1 MRASENPV
9 PSTGQTYN
17 VKLFGAKA
25 DGSADDTSAIQA
37 AIDAAVTSHGGHV
50 YFPAGR
56 YRVTRSLTFSSADRF
71 DVTGDGRSSALL
83 HENNE
88 PLLLWKEDA
97 PCRECSIRDLSF
109 LSTANDKSPDVPV
122 ISCRGGAE
130 RSFFGNLLF
139 SSSGAKMG
147 SGIFVEKVMDTTTID
162 QCVMWSIG
170 GTGIKVAGGSEVRIF
185 GGRITGSNPYVG
197 VGQTTTAIHL
207 PGGNGGVHVVTTDL
221 IGVHTG
227 LRIGDPGAPSNR
239 EVFVTHATL
248 DSSIHGIHVLD
259 NSYLSIA
266 GCWTASSDE
275 DQVLIDKD
283 SHGAI
288 VVIAGGTIFNGGAYG
303 RPGKANGMVVRAG
316 SFVLSGVTIRNN
328 KGTGLLVEGD
338 NVRDYAV
345 TGCRFVENGTAAE
358 LRGKNYTFTG
368 NVFARNTKG
377 LSDLG
382 ESGVVQA
389 NAGITS

>member
-1 MRASENPV
+1 MRASEDV

-17 VKLFGAKA
+17 VKQFGAKA
-25 DGSADDTSAIQA
+25 DGSTDDTSAIQA
-37 AIDAAVTSHGGHV
+37 AIDAAVKSQGGHV

-56 YRVTRSLTFSSADRF
+56 YRVTKSLTFSSADRF
-71 DVTGDGRSSALL
+71 DVTGAGRSSALL

-97 PCRECSIRDLSF
+97 SCRESSVRDLAF
-109 LSTANDKSPDVPV
+109 FSTVNDKSPDVPV

-139 SSSGAKMG
+139 SGSGAKMG
-147 SGIFVEKVMDTTTID
+147 SGIFVEKVMDTTTVD
-162 QCVMWSIG
+162 QCVMWGIG
-170 GTGIKVAGGSEVRIF
+170 GTGLRVARGSEVRVF

-197 VGQTTTAIHL
+197 TGQATIAIHL
-207 PGGNGGVHVVTTDL
+207 TGGNGGVHVVTTDL

-239 EVFVTHATL
+239 EVMITHATL
-248 DSSIHGIHVLD
+248 DSSVHGIHLVD
-259 NSYLSIA
+259 NSYLSVA

-275 DQVLIDKD
+275 DQILIDKD

-303 RPGKANGMVVRAG
+303 RTGKANGMVVRAG

-328 KGTGLLVEGD
+328 KGTGLLVEGE

-358 LRGKNYTFTG
+358 LRGDNYAFTG
-368 NVFARNTKG
+368 NVLARNKTG
-377 LSDLG
+377 LVDLG
-382 ESGVVQA
+382 EKGKVVQA
-389 NAGITS
+389 NVGV